1 MALSHPTVRDSYN
14 MLLESGVDG
23 TPLDEADAAALR
35 DGISQAAF
43 SNTEL
48 SRDEYEH
55 IRAMIKKLMR
65 KIRKVKKKA

>member
-14 MLLESGVDG
+14 MLRDTGVDG

-35 DGISQAAF
+35 DSISQAAF

-48 SRDEYEH
+48 SRDDYERV
-55 IRAMIKKLMR
+55 RALIKKLTA
-65 KIRKVKKKA
+65 KIRRKKNR